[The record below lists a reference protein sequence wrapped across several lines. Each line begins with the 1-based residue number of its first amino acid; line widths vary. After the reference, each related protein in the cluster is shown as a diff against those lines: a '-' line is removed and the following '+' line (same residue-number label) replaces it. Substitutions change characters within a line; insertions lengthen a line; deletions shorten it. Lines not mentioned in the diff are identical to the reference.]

1 MGETP
6 CVTSCPFCGDA
17 ANKGAR
23 LAKVVAKVWGLPAGR
38 PSRATTTLTAFS
50 GGPLPGRVW
59 IAEEDVDVT
68 IDGDLLPVP
77 HFLASR
83 SQVNDARSTAG
94 RVFADP
100 NIAALAGRSR

>member
-1 MGETP
+1 
-6 CVTSCPFCGDA
+6 VTSCPFCGDA

-50 GGPLPGRVW
+50 GGSLPGRVR
-59 IAEEDVDVT
+59 ISEEDVDVSV
-68 IDGDLLPVP
+68 GDLLPVP
-77 HFLASR
+77 HFPASR
-83 SQVNDARSTAG
+83 SQVNGARSTAG